1 VLHLATLVTWFNLL
15 FRGTAKNTTD
25 NQEDLQFCLK
35 LMDNDGGVAA
45 RTQAIILATGLV
57 IVAGKT

>member
-1 VLHLATLVTWFNLL
+1 L